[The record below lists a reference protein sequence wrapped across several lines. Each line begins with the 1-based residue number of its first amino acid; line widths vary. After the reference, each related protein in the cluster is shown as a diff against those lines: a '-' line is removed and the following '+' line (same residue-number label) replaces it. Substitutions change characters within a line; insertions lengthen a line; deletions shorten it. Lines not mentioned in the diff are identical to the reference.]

1 MEKTKEL
8 LASLISSID
17 RSSELLQMIK
27 DDLLTIYD
35 LNDGHIDN
43 YVLDEAY
50 MIKSEIIFTQQRT
63 YSLLK
68 KLLDEYN
75 SDYA

>member
-17 RSSELLQMIK
+17 RSSELLQIVK

-50 MIKSEIIFTQQRT
+50 TIKSEIIFTQQRT

-75 SDYA
+75 SDYV

>member
-35 LNDGHIDN
+35 LNDGHIEN

-50 MIKSEIIFTQQRT
+50 TIKSEIIFTQQRT

-75 SDYA
+75 SDYV

>member
-35 LNDGHIDN
+35 LNDGHIEN

-50 MIKSEIIFTQQRT
+50 TIKSEIIFTQQRT